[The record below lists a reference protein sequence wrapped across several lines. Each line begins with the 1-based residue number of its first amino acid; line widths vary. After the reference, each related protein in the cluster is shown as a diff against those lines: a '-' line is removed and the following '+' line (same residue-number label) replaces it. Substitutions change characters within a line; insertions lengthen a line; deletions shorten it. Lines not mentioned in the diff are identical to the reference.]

1 MKAVKCI
8 GETDCWGQSAQKL
21 TFITVVS
28 SVKWMPPEGSLPGK
42 SNEWI
47 VTPFFRLL
55 NPFRVT
61 VFPGKEISETVI
73 P

>member
-1 MKAVKCI
+1 
-8 GETDCWGQSAQKL
+8 
-21 TFITVVS
+21 
-28 SVKWMPPEGSLPGK
+28 
-42 SNEWI
+42 